1 MNITSQNS
9 STEAFERMAALLKS
23 SSDDFAGF
31 DAVVTSAESLLS
43 GMGQV
48 LNAAGSSVNVK
59 PKNINAT
66 KAPPTC
72 GPYDFTC
79 TEADDDV
86 PKNSTEEEPV
96 ELDEESSKV
105 HLKSLFICCL
115 VPLPD
120 ENKTGK

>member
-1 MNITSQNS
+1 MT
-9 STEAFERMAALLKS
+9 AFLKR
-23 SSDDFAGF
+23 SSDDFAGY
-31 DAVVTSAESLLS
+31 DAVVSSAESLLS

-59 PKNINAT
+59 PKKMNAT

-79 TEADDDV
+79 KEVDNEPRNMTEDDA
-86 PKNSTEEEPV
+86 V

-105 HLKSLFICCL
+105 QL
-115 VPLPD
+115 
-120 ENKTGK
+120 T

>member
-1 MNITSQNS
+1 MNVTPQNS
-9 STEAFERMAALLKS
+9 SNEAFARMTALLKS
-23 SSDDFAGF
+23 SSDDFAGY
-31 DAVVTSAESLLS
+31 DAVVSSAESLLS

-59 PKNINAT
+59 PKKMNAT

-79 TEADDDV
+79 EKGDGREPRNITEDEA
-86 PKNSTEEEPV
+86 V

-105 HLKSLFICCL
+105 QL
-115 VPLPD
+115 
-120 ENKTGK
+120 T